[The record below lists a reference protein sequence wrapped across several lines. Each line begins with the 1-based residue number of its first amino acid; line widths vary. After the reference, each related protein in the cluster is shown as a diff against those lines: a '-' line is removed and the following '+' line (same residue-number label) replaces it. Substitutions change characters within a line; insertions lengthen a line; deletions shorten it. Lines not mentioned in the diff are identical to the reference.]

1 MPYNQGGKGMAMK
14 KVPITRQ
21 GYRDL
26 MKELS
31 RLKREDRIQAMKA
44 IEEARSHGD
53 LTENAEYDAAKEKQ
67 AFIERKIYDIESRL
81 THSEI
86 IETKNLSTDRV
97 VFGSVVFLENL
108 DTGERVQY
116 QLVGPDESD
125 VKQGKISSN
134 SPVGRALIGKKVND
148 EVSVRAPGGMRNF
161 QVVRIASGSGESDS

>member
-1 MPYNQGGKGMAMK
+1 MAMK

-148 EVSVRAPGGMRNF
+148 EVSVQAPGGMRNF

>member
-1 MPYNQGGKGMAMK
+1 MTMN

-26 MKELS
+26 MRKLN
-31 RLKREDRIQAMKA
+31 RLKRVDRVQAMKA

-53 LTENAEYDAAKEKQ
+53 LTENAEYDAAKERQ
-67 AFIERKIYDIESRL
+67 AFIERKINDIESRL
-81 THSEI
+81 TRSEI

-134 SPVGRALIGKKVND
+134 SPVGLALIGKKVDD
-148 EVSVRAPGGMRNF
+148 EVSVRTPGGMRNF
-161 QVVRIASGSGESDS
+161 IVIRISSA

>member
-1 MPYNQGGKGMAMK
+1 MTMN

-26 MKELS
+26 MRKLN
-31 RLKREDRIQAMKA
+31 RLKRVDRVQAMKA

-53 LTENAEYDAAKEKQ
+53 LTENAEYDAAKERQ
-67 AFIERKIYDIESRL
+67 AFIERKINDIESRL
-81 THSEI
+81 TRSEI

-134 SPVGRALIGKKVND
+134 SPVGLALIGKKVDD
-148 EVSVRAPGGMRNF
+148 EVNVQTPGGMRNF
-161 QVVRIASGSGESDS
+161 IVIRISSA

>member
-148 EVSVRAPGGMRNF
+148 EVSVQAPGGMRNF

>member
-1 MPYNQGGKGMAMK
+1 MAMK

-148 EVSVRAPGGMRNF
+148 EVSVRTPGGMRNF
-161 QVVRIASGSGESDS
+161 QVVRIDSGSGESHS

>member
-26 MKELS
+26 MRELS
-31 RLKREDRIQAMKA
+31 RLKRVDRIQAMKA

>member
-1 MPYNQGGKGMAMK
+1 MIMR

-26 MKELS
+26 MRELG
-31 RLKREDRIQAMKA
+31 RLKRVNRVQAMKA

-53 LTENAEYDAAKEKQ
+53 LTENAEYEAAKEQQ

-81 THSEI
+81 TRSEI

-108 DTGERVQY
+108 DTGEQVQY

-125 VKQGKISSN
+125 VKQGKISSS
-134 SPVGRALIGKKVND
+134 SPVGLALMGKRMND
-148 EVSVRAPGGMRNF
+148 EVSVRTPGGMRNF
-161 QVVRIASGSGESDS
+161 IVIRISSA

>member
-1 MPYNQGGKGMAMK
+1 MTMK

-26 MKELS
+26 MRVLNS
-31 RLKREDRIQAMKA
+31 LKRVDRVQATKA

-53 LTENAEYDAAKEKQ
+53 LTENAEYDAAKERQ
-67 AFIERKIYDIESRL
+67 AFIERKINDIESRL
-81 THSEI
+81 TRSEI

-134 SPVGRALIGKKVND
+134 SPVGLALIGKKVDD
-148 EVSVRAPGGMRNF
+148 EVNVQTPGGMRNF
-161 QVVRIASGSGESDS
+161 IVIRISSA

>member
-1 MPYNQGGKGMAMK
+1 MK

-26 MKELS
+26 MNELS
-31 RLKREDRIQAMKA
+31 RLKRVDRVQAMKA

-67 AFIERKIYDIESRL
+67 AFIERKIHDIESRL

-86 IETKNLSTDRV
+86 IEIKNLSTDRV

-148 EVSVRAPGGMRNF
+148 EVSVRTPGGMRNF
-161 QVVRIASGSGESDS
+161 QVVRIDSGSGESHS

>member
-1 MPYNQGGKGMAMK
+1 MK

-26 MKELS
+26 MNELS
-31 RLKREDRIQAMKA
+31 RLKRVDRVQAMKA

-67 AFIERKIYDIESRL
+67 AFTERKIHDIESRL

-86 IETKNLSTDRV
+86 IEIKNLSTDRV

-161 QVVRIASGSGESDS
+161 QVVRIDSGSGESHS

>member
-1 MPYNQGGKGMAMK
+1 MAMK
-14 KVPITRQ
+14 IPITRQ

-26 MKELS
+26 MNELS
-31 RLKREDRIQAMKA
+31 RLKRVDRVQAMKA

-67 AFIERKIYDIESRL
+67 AFIERKINDIESRL

-86 IETKNLSTDRV
+86 IEIKNLSNDRV

-116 QLVGPDESD
+116 QLVGPDESN

-161 QVVRIASGSGESDS
+161 QVVRIDSGSGESHS

>member
-1 MPYNQGGKGMAMK
+1 MK
-14 KVPITRQ
+14 KLPITRS
-21 GYRDL
+21 GYRNL

-31 RLKREDRIQAMKA
+31 RLKRVDRVQTMKD

-53 LTENAEYDAAKEKQ
+53 LTENAEYEAAKERQ
-67 AFIERKIYDIESRL
+67 AFIERKIHDIESRL

-97 VFGSVVFLENL
+97 VFGSVVLLENV

-125 VKQGKISSN
+125 VKQGKISSH
-134 SPVGRALIGKKVND
+134 SPVGCALIGKEVND
-148 EVSVRAPGGMRNF
+148 EVSVRTPGGMRNF
-161 QVVRIASGSGESDS
+161 IVMRISSA

>member
-1 MPYNQGGKGMAMK
+1 ME

-21 GYRDL
+21 GYQDL
-26 MKELS
+26 MRELS
-31 RLKREDRIQAMKA
+31 RLKRVDRVQAIKA

-67 AFIERKIYDIESRL
+67 AFIERKIHDIESRL

-97 VFGSVVFLENL
+97 VFGCVVFLENL

-125 VKQGKISSN
+125 VKQGKISSS

-148 EVSVRAPGGMRNF
+148 EVSVRAPGGIRNF
-161 QVVRIASGSGESDS
+161 QVVHISSGS